1 LKTGDNSCIVKLRLI
16 HASCKGLVGV
26 TTEHTPGTNESLTT
40 IEYFHLKVANSN
52 WGIVVKLI
60 VERKPSSKQAVMHY
74 FLH

>member
-1 LKTGDNSCIVKLRLI
+1 MMQMRPI

-26 TTEHTPGTNESLTT
+26 TTNQTPGTNESLTT
-40 IEYFHLKVANSN
+40 TEYFYLKVANSN

-60 VERKPSSKQAVMHY
+60 VERKPSSRQAVMHY

>member
-1 LKTGDNSCIVKLRLI
+1 MRV
-16 HASCKGLVGV
+16 AFGLVGV

-60 VERKPSSKQAVMHY
+60 VELSAEQ
-74 FLH
+74 